1 MKQINHFA
9 IVAICI
15 SISGCNTTKG
25 IGHLNP
31 EFNGHQLNNI
41 AVYVDNQ
48 GEMAET
54 LESGIVNELTNRGV
68 KAVSV
73 GNLSRFAKSN
83 DDFVSR
89 VWGLGVKEILV
100 VVYSDSEGS
109 ATAGYQTFGT
119 ANTYGNTTNFN
130 MTSTPMVGFYRTM
143 MAKASIYNAKG
154 DKIWEADTERSAQGL
169 AFIGDNLT
177 ISETESAIIQSL
189 HKDHLIP

>member
-130 MTSTPMVGFYRTM
+130 MTSTPMVGLYRTM